1 MAKIFHVKTLSSSK
15 LFKNILV
22 SFIFLLTFILIYF
35 SKTDYFFI
43 NKLKTVSNTYIYS
56 ITKIVSIPMN
66 FVSNMSIQIKE
77 FRNLKNQNNILREEI
92 MRLKKWQTLAIQNS
106 SENKVLKKLLNA
118 TDNNLE
124 LIKTAAVIQRNDL
137 LFAKIININAGINDG
152 LRNQMAAINHRGMV
166 GRTINLSKDHSK
178 ILLITDPNSSISVK
192 TVSNEIFAL
201 IKGSEDGVHL
211 VSSFIKNEKMPKI
224 GDLIVTS
231 GSAQIF
237 PSDLLVG
244 KIVKLS
250 KNKFY
255 VLPFVDFNNIEY
267 VQIVKSK

>member
-92 MRLKKWQTLAIQNS
+92 MRL
-106 SENKVLKKLLNA
+106 
-118 TDNNLE
+118 
-124 LIKTAAVIQRNDL
+124 RR
-137 LFAKIININAGINDG
+137 G
-152 LRNQMAAINHRGMV
+152 L
-166 GRTINLSKDHSK
+166 
-178 ILLITDPNSSISVK
+178 
-192 TVSNEIFAL
+192 
-201 IKGSEDGVHL
+201 
-211 VSSFIKNEKMPKI
+211 
-224 GDLIVTS
+224 
-231 GSAQIF
+231 
-237 PSDLLVG
+237 
-244 KIVKLS
+244 
-250 KNKFY
+250 
-255 VLPFVDFNNIEY
+255 
-267 VQIVKSK
+267 